1 MAFFARAERFFDT
14 TFPSLFFVR
23 PSLVRPLAVFCL
35 RPEKTADLAREPLA
49 MTLTFL
55 AFMVLFMPADFF
67 MAAAFF
73 MAAFITAFFIGRAM
87 ATSVGGGTGSGS
99 KLSDSKLL
107 EPKWLRSPL
116 H

>member
-1 MAFFARAERFFDT
+1 MAFFARADCFFDT

-55 AFMVLFMPADFF
+55 AFMVFFMPADFF

-73 MAAFITAFFIGRAM
+73 MAAFIAAFFMGRAM
-87 ATSVGGGTGSGS
+87 AAKVGCGMGSGC
-99 KLSDSKLL
+99 KLSDSRL
-107 EPKWLRSPL
+107 EP
-116 H
+116 

>member
-55 AFMVLFMPADFF
+55 AFMAFFMPAAF

-73 MAAFITAFFIGRAM
+73 MATFFMAAFFMGRAM
-87 ATSVGGGTGSGS
+87 AIRMGAGTAGGG
-99 KLSDSKLL
+99 KRRD
-107 EPKWLRSPL
+107 
-116 H
+116 

>member
-55 AFMVLFMPADFF
+55 AFMVFFMPTDFF
-67 MAAAFF
+67 MAATFF
-73 MAAFITAFFIGRAM
+73 MAAFIAAFFMGRAM
-87 ATSVGGGTGSGS
+87 AATMGGGMGSGC
-99 KLSDSKLL
+99 KLSDSRL
-107 EPKWLRSPL
+107 EP
-116 H
+116 